1 MRGARGIL
9 GLDRSLGTSL
19 WKPRL
24 DLAPSISADV
34 ASEVST
40 PAFFFV
46 VAQEPEKILEI
57 TVWSLIFTIIVCKM

>member
-40 PAFFFV
+40 PAFFV